1 MSHYREKGLFRHCP
15 RVLICCDRSC
25 NNCIYHLHGKALR
38 IVYNDNLSSFEDLL
52 PTDQSVSIHHRN
64 IHLLWIEL
72 CKTRSNISNH
82 IINELFRQ
90 LNILYNLQ
98 SQTEFTAGPISTVK

>member
-15 RVLICCDRSC
+15 LVLMCCDRSC
-25 NNCIYHLHGKALR
+25 NNRINHLNGKALR
-38 IVYNDNLSSFEDLL
+38 IVYNNNLSSFENLL
-52 PTDQSVSIHHRN
+52 QTDQSASIHRRN

-82 IINELFRQ
+82 IINEFIKQ
-90 LNILYNLQ
+90 LNILYNLH
-98 SQTEFTAGPISTVK
+98 SQTEFTAGPIITVK